1 MTTEPTP
8 AAFLADN
15 PWLQA
20 MADDAAKWRGLVEAV
35 AAEASTARV
44 RSVDKVFVA
53 FDSQASYCDGTNGE
67 LDSYDCPPLS
77 ALAAAVRLEV
87 ANGHLKCKPRCTC
100 DHCLGIDY
108 EREMED
114 TDEQV

>member
-1 MTTEPTP
+1 MAEPTP
-8 AAFLADN
+8 DALLADN

-87 ANGHLKCKPRCTC
+87 ANGHLKGG
-100 DHCLGIDY
+100 DD
-108 EREMED
+108 D
-114 TDEQV
+114 